1 MFEHLIK
8 RPKHLARYRSGPYA
22 EERRRFLN
30 HIVQEGRSRSRLKV
44 LNRLLLEIAMLLDLS
59 GMHSYSV
66 CALRSLA
73 EQWQRDRESKGVSR
87 RRAKIAL
94 QDFVFVASSWLR
106 FLGRLAR
113 PVETLRDAG
122 LLAKFLAHL
131 KEERGYA
138 EATIVN
144 RSASLK
150 LFLCWLEEKGIRLSG
165 VSPVTVSAFFS
176 SAAPGRWKRNT
187 VSLHVQSLRAFF
199 RYARSCGWC
208 EAGIAESIDAPRLY
222 TYESLPQGPSW
233 AEVNRL
239 LASVGGRSPLEM
251 RSRCVVLLCAVY
263 GLRIGEVSRLRLD
276 DIDWVAEKISVHRPK
291 QRKVQTYPLTAEA
304 GNVLVRY
311 LRFARPASER
321 RELLLTLRQ
330 PYRPVSIGGLSAT
343 VARLE
348 KKLGLKLKRFGPHAL
363 RHACATHLLAQGLT
377 MKEVGDHL
385 GHVSVAATRIYA
397 KVDLAG
403 SARSRLP
410 GCKTAGRLHRAMRT
424 ECRSVLCQGRYPGSA
439 RGGRHRSGRYRM
451 KITDAIQEFILYKQS
466 LGMSYRGRAL
476 KLNAFARLTG
486 PVEIDSVSPEVVRR
500 YLDGERPITAE
511 WAVST
516 PP

>member
-1 MFEHLIK
+1 MFEDLIK
-8 RPKHLARYRSGPYA
+8 RPKDLARYQSGPYV
-22 EERRRFLN
+22 EERQRFLD
-30 HIVQEGRSRSRLKV
+30 HIVQEGRGRWRLTV
-44 LNRLLLEIAMLLDLS
+44 LNRLLLESAMLIDLS
-59 GMHSYSV
+59 GTHSYSIR
-66 CALRSLA
+66 ALQSVA
-73 EQWQRDRESKGVSR
+73 EQWQRDRESKGVSPR
-87 RRAKIAL
+87 WAKRSL

-106 FLGRLAR
+106 FLGRLAK

-122 LLAKFLAHL
+122 FLAEFLAHL

-144 RSASLK
+144 RRASLK
-150 LFLCWLEEKGIRLSG
+150 PFLRWLEEKGVRMSRVAPATI
-165 VSPVTVSAFFS
+165 SAYFS
-176 SAAPGRWKRNT
+176 SAAAGRWKRNS

-199 RYARSCGWC
+199 RYAGSRGWC
-208 EAGIAESIDAPRLY
+208 KAGIAESIDAPRLY

-239 LASVGGRSPLEM
+239 LAGVSGRSPLQL

-304 GNVLVRY
+304 GNVLLRY
-311 LRFARPASER
+311 LRFARPACER
-321 RELLLTLRQ
+321 REILLTLRQ
-330 PYRPVSIGGLSAT
+330 PYRPVSIDGLSCM

-385 GHVSVAATRIYA
+385 GHVSVVATRIYA

-403 SARSRLP
+403 LRAVASLDLKSLVACIEQCEQSAAPFYAVGDIQALRAV
-410 GCKTAGRLHRAMRT
+410 AGIGL
-424 ECRSVLCQGRYPGSA
+424 
-439 RGGRHRSGRYRM
+439 GGV
-451 KITDAIQEFILYKQS
+451 A
-466 LGMSYRGRAL
+466 
-476 KLNAFARLTG
+476 
-486 PVEIDSVSPEVVRR
+486 
-500 YLDGERPITAE
+500 
-511 WAVST
+511 
-516 PP
+516 